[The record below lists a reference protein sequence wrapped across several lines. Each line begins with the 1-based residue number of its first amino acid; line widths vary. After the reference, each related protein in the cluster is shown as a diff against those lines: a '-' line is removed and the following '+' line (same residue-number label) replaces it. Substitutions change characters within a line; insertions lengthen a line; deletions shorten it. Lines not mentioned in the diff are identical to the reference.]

1 MLSKIKMSVI
11 SLDSSNFEKEVLNYE
26 GTVIVDFFA
35 TWCNP
40 CRMQSPII
48 DEIAKEKE
56 GIIKVCK
63 LDVDN
68 APEWAEKYD
77 VMSIPTFIVFKNGE
91 PEKITVGMQPEENLK
106 EMLEM

>member
-77 VMSIPTFIVFKNGE
+77 VMSIPTIIIFKDGSA
-91 PEKITVGMQPEENLK
+91 KKTFVGVRDKEEILNELK
-106 EMLEM
+106 

>member
-1 MLSKIKMSVI
+1 MSVI
-11 SLDSSNFEKEVLNYE
+11 NLNSSNFEEEVLNYE

-40 CRMQSPII
+40 CKMQSPII

-63 LDVDN
+63 LNVDD
-68 APEWAEKYD
+68 APEIAEKYD
-77 VMSIPTFIVFKNGE
+77 VMSIPTIIIYNKGNIKKQFIGLTSKE
-91 PEKITVGMQPEENLK
+91 EIEKYFTN
-106 EMLEM
+106 

>member
-48 DEIAKEKE
+48 DEIAKEKD

-77 VMSIPTFIVFKNGE
+77 VMSIPTIIIFNKGNVVNQFVGLTSKEEIE
-91 PEKITVGMQPEENLK
+91 EKI
-106 EMLEM
+106 

>member
-1 MLSKIKMSVI
+1 MSVI
-11 SLDSSNFEKEVLNYE
+11 NLNSSNFEEEVLNYE

-40 CRMQSPII
+40 CKMQSPII

-63 LDVDN
+63 LNVDD
-68 APEWAEKYD
+68 APEIAEKYD
-77 VMSIPTFIVFKNGE
+77 VMSIPTIIIYNKGNIEKQFIGLTSKE
-91 PEKITVGMQPEENLK
+91 EIEKYFTN
-106 EMLEM
+106 